1 MMLNTR
7 QMSLAAL
14 AGAALLGLVA
24 CGGSTE
30 PADTT
35 SAPAT
40 TTTESSTEAPPNTSA
55 TTSAAPADTISKED
69 AEQVVFDDA
78 GVTRDQVT
86 AWDKSE
92 LDTDDNRQI
101 WEIEFDIDA
110 TEYEYDIDAVTGE
123 ILKKEIG

>member
-1 MMLNTR
+1 MLNTR
-7 QMSLAAL
+7 QISLTLL
-14 AGAALLGLVA
+14 AGAAALGLAA
-24 CGGSTE
+24 CSDSAE
-30 PADTT
+30 NVDKT

-40 TTTESSTEAPPNTSA
+40 TEAETVTEAETETPAEA
-55 TTSAAPADTISKED
+55 TPADTISKED